1 MTTKPIKD
9 LTPKTVARQADELK
23 SDDLDTVTGGLLAVG
38 GIAAIGGIASK
49 PTSTVI
55 DE

>member
-9 LTPKTVARQADELK
+9 LTPKTVARQGEELK
-23 SDDLDTVTGGLLAVG
+23 SEDLDTVSGGLINLG
-38 GIAAIGGIASK
+38 AIGGIASR
-49 PTSTVI
+49 PTMTVT